1 MAEYAEGYPE
11 PVDVSSSDGPAE
23 ENHEVGASKRGSK
36 DADSKPKRKRSCP
49 VYFGVKS
56 YLHQFYEDHTF
67 KDPSVYE
74 DDDHQYL
81 LQPHQRRRRCTPI
94 WWKLFMWIGVTL
106 LLFGVIGILI
116 GYLVPPR
123 HVLIG
128 DSDTGQAYIDQQ
140 AQEYNTTL
148 DMCKL
153 IGLIFF
159 CVGGLTLAMALL
171 FPSFLTRY
179 CEDEPISGDGPAIK
193 VPLQPEASEKG
204 ALNPFQMIIPASSK
218 IKEVQPSKK
227 SEQQMLT
234 QNTTK

>member
-49 VYFGVKS
+49 MYFGVKS

-94 WWKLFMWIGVTL
+94 WWK
-106 LLFGVIGILI
+106 
-116 GYLVPPR
+116 
-123 HVLIG
+123 
-128 DSDTGQAYIDQQ
+128 
-140 AQEYNTTL
+140 
-148 DMCKL
+148 
-153 IGLIFF
+153 
-159 CVGGLTLAMALL
+159 
-171 FPSFLTRY
+171 
-179 CEDEPISGDGPAIK
+179 
-193 VPLQPEASEKG
+193 
-204 ALNPFQMIIPASSK
+204 
-218 IKEVQPSKK
+218 
-227 SEQQMLT
+227 
-234 QNTTK
+234 